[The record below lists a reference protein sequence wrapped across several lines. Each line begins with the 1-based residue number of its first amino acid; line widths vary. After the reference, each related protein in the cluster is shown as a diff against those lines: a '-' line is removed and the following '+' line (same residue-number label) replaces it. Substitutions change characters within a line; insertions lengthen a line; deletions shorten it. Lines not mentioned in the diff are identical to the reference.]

1 VSGSPFRIELLDWE
15 RGRAHAR
22 PVRYEVFVREQDVPV
37 ALEWDE
43 FDAVSLHA
51 VAYSADDETIGTG
64 RLLPDGHVGRMAV
77 LRPWRGQGVGAA
89 LLRALLTAARERG
102 LARLVLHSQTH
113 AAGFYRRFGFQG
125 QGEEYLE
132 AGIPHVTM
140 SLPLRSQSQE
150 ES

>member
-1 VSGSPFRIELLDWE
+1 MSGVPFRIELLSWE
-15 RGRAHAR
+15 RARDDAR
-22 PVRYEVFVREQDVPV
+22 PVRHEVFVREQNVPV

-43 FDAVSLHA
+43 FDAASLHA
-51 VAYSADDETIGTG
+51 VAYSTDDGIGTG

-77 LRPWRGQGVGAA
+77 LRPWRGKGVGTA
-89 LLRALLTAARERG
+89 LLRALLAAARERG

-113 AAGFYRRFGFQG
+113 AAGFYRRFGFLPE
-125 QGEEYLE
+125 GEEYLE

-140 SLPLRSQSQE
+140 SLPLRPRRRD